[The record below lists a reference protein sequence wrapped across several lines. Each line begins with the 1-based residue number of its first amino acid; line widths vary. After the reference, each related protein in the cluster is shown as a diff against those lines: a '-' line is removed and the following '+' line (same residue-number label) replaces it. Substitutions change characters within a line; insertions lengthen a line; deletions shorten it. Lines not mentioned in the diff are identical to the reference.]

1 MAPINPTMS
10 ETGIIDLVC
19 NRSVPETVERLETF
33 LESKGI
39 KIFSRID
46 HAAEARAAGLT
57 MRPTVLLI
65 FGDTKI
71 GTPLMNR
78 HPSIAIDLPTKALI
92 WESMKGKVWLRYN
105 SPEYLQQRQRLDTP
119 SAAAMLALLQTESR

>member
-1 MAPINPTMS
+1 MS
-10 ETGIIDLVC
+10 ETGIIDLICSHPVA
-19 NRSVPETVERLETF
+19 ETVERLET
-33 LESKGI
+33 LLKSKGI
-39 KIFSRID
+39 KIFVRID

-65 FGDTKI
+65 FGNPKI

-92 WESMKGKVWLRYN
+92 WESAEGKVWLSYN
-105 SPEYLQQRQRLDTP
+105 SPEYLQQRHRLDAP
-119 SAAAMLALLQTESR
+119 PLGAIIDLLQTATR